1 MVFFITFSYVM
12 YLNMLYIKKKKYFL
26 GEIEMI
32 GIGEYMIIMGATII
46 VTGYY
51 TLKQNKGKK
60 KRG

>member
-1 MVFFITFSYVM
+1 M

>member
-1 MVFFITFSYVM
+1 
-12 YLNMLYIKKKKYFL
+12 
-26 GEIEMI
+26 MI

-51 TLKQNKGKK
+51 TLKQTKGKK